1 MVERRFPRAMASLDS
16 IFDFV
21 EEFLNDHGL
30 DPANGYDLELVLEEL
45 FTNQVKYTRGSQ
57 PIRIALDTVDSRI
70 RAVVQD
76 VDVDRFD
83 PTAVGP
89 ARTDA
94 APEDRKPGGLGI
106 HLVRRLT
113 EDFHYD
119 YRDRTST
126 ITLTM
131 RPLP

>member
-1 MVERRFPRAMASLDS
+1 MVERRFPRAVASLDA
-16 IFDFV
+16 IFEFI
-21 EEFLNDHGL
+21 EEFLDDHGL

-57 PIRIALDTVDSRI
+57 PIRIALDSVDSRI
-70 RAVVQD
+70 RAVLEDTD
-76 VDVDRFD
+76 VDPFD
-83 PTAVGP
+83 PTAMPPV
-89 ARTDA
+89 RTDA
-94 APEDRKPGGLGI
+94 PPEERRPGGLGV

-113 EDFHYD
+113 EEFRYD

-131 RPLP
+131 RPLR